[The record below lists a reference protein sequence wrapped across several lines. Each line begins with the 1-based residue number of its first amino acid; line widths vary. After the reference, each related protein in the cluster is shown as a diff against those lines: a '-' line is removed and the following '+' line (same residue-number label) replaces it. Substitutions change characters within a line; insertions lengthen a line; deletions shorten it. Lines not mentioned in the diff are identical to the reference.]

1 MMKYNFYLTII
12 SALFFIAC
20 SGDDDEQKQGGE
32 TPPILTE
39 TAYNILVD
47 VNETQGEV
55 SPLLMGFNSIYCFE
69 KDNMWQNG
77 TGQIPTMLKRFN
89 TGIVRYPGGAVVNRY
104 HWNNLNG
111 EGWNDN
117 WNPNYDTSNDQPES
131 EYMDIDEYMANI
143 TAIGAEPMVGINM
156 GSGMKYNRV
165 QDGINEAVALV
176 QHCKDKG
183 YPVKYFYLDNEV
195 YHNGANYKMTPTE
208 YADQINLYVPAIKA
222 VNPTIETVINWE
234 RNISSKTGG
243 LETIVSKAGDN
254 INIIEVHWY
263 WSWENATF
271 NNWTTSF
278 PMGTKNQWYNGLS
291 FEREIKAFKPLMNS
305 LGHGDIKLA
314 SNEWNLA
321 PGPSDTETP
330 SKFESALMV
339 SEMFSQYIDAN
350 LFMANFWGVHWP
362 NATGN
367 TVNRLVLDPTNNY
380 SENAMATIFEMFGTA
395 MGGIKVKCS
404 SLINGVYD
412 IAIMD
417 KVNNELIIYLINK
430 KQSNE
435 TLSTGIDLKNY
446 AIGTIEATSFVKGS
460 NGNGKLVEITTK
472 VENGNRLIIDL
483 PKNSFTKIVVKK

>member
-1 MMKYNFYLTII
+1 MKNYIKYTILILAVVFI
-12 SALFFIAC
+12 SC
-20 SGDDDEQKQGGE
+20 SNDEVQEQGGE
-32 TPPILTE
+32 TPPVLTE
-39 TAYNILVD
+39 TAYDILVD

-55 SPLLMGFNSIYCFE
+55 SKLLMGFNSIYCFE

-77 TGQIPTMLKRFN
+77 TGQIPTMLERFN
-89 TGIVRYPGGAVVNRY
+89 TGIIRYPGGAVVNRY

-111 EGWNDN
+111 EGWKDN
-117 WNPNYDTSNDQPES
+117 WNPNYDTSSDQLES
-131 EYMDIDEYMANI
+131 EFMDIDEYMTNI

-165 QDGINEAVALV
+165 QDGIDEAVALV

-183 YPVKYFYLDNEV
+183 YNVTYFYLDNET

-208 YADQINLYVPAIKA
+208 YANQINLYVPALKA
-222 VNPTIETVINWE
+222 VNPNIETVVNWE
-234 RNISSKTGG
+234 RNITSKTGG

-254 INIIEVHWY
+254 IDIIEVHWY
-263 WSWENATF
+263 WSWEDATF
-271 NNWTTSF
+271 DHWISSF

-291 FEREIKAFKPLMNS
+291 YESEILAFQPLMNS

-321 PGPSDTETP
+321 PGPSETETP

-339 SEMFSQYIDAN
+339 SEIFSQYIDAN

-362 NATGN
+362 TATGN
-367 TVNRLVLDPTNNY
+367 TVNRLVLDPSKNY
-380 SENAMATIFEMFGTA
+380 SENAMATVFEMFGAA
-395 MGGIKVKCS
+395 MGGTKVKCA

-412 IAIMD
+412 IAVLD
-417 KVNNELIIYLINK
+417 EVTNELIIYLINK
-430 KQSNE
+430 KQSDE
-435 TLSTGIDLKNY
+435 SLSTGIDLKNY
-446 AIGTIEATSFVKGS
+446 SVGSVKATSFVNDT
-460 NGNGKLVEITTK
+460 NGNGKLIELSTT

-483 PKNSFTKIVVKK
+483 PKNSLTKIVVKK